1 MKRAGFASALFA
13 TFVDFLDVFPASAFT
28 PIRASRG

>member
-1 MKRAGFASALFA
+1 MKRAGFAPALFA
-13 TFVDFLDVFPASAFT
+13 TFVNVLPAFAYT